1 MEEKK
6 EITYIVNEIIE
17 TLYQVKTNKKYK
29 NNKID
34 IMKLY
39 NNEINILNILF
50 PQV

>member
-39 NNEINILNILF
+39 NNEINIIYYSHRYR
-50 PQV
+50 